1 MVVYEEGLKLRDL
14 LKDLTWLQSIAN
26 SPDREHCPD
35 TIHEVA
41 IANTEQAVKA
51 EAKLTQTEMA
61 LAKTVRHFSDKLE
74 KAEALNKK
82 LDDALEVALDN
93 YDDWADGKL
102 DTMTECMSVLAE
114 ARMG

>member
-1 MVVYEEGLKLRDL
+1 MRDL
-14 LKDLTWLQSIAN
+14 PKDLAWLQSIAN

-51 EAKLTQTEMA
+51 EAE
-61 LAKTVRHFSDKLE
+61 LAKQEPWVDAVINTNDKLSI
-74 KAEALNKK
+74 LNKK
-82 LDDALEVALDN
+82 LADALEVALDN
-93 YDDWADGKL
+93 YDDWANGKL

-114 ARMG
+114 AKNLR